1 MKIRFAEYR
10 DLEAIINIYNQAIKA
25 KNTTADLKAINLND
39 RENWFSEHN
48 NDNYPIYIIQLKD
61 TIIGWGSISPYR
73 NGRDG
78 LKETAEISYYLDYN
92 FQGQGF
98 GKILIEY
105 MIADCN
111 RLGIKNLFALLL
123 EVNKKSSLIL
133 ERFGFKKWGFMPD
146 VVNLYGVRCGH
157 LIYGRKVDTEK

>member
-1 MKIRFAEYR
+1 
-10 DLEAIINIYNQAIKA
+10 
-25 KNTTADLKAINLND
+25 
-39 RENWFSEHN
+39 
-48 NDNYPIYIIQLKD
+48 
-61 TIIGWGSISPYR
+61 
-73 NGRDG
+73 
-78 LKETAEISYYLDYN
+78 
-92 FQGQGF
+92 
-98 GKILIEY
+98 